1 MHLLTA
7 TITLVASGCRQTTP
21 TAGSGALMPLTPNS
35 GSAAPTFQPFVGQT
49 RVTPP
54 PTGSYSVPNNYLG
67 GVPTS
72 QMGNPAAAVGGNAA
86 TQNPPIYAPSAAG
99 QQVIGSGVLQT
110 GWTETGTNVAQP
122 TAPNSGTFA
131 PGGYPSAAA
140 PARDPRSGGMQV
152 IDMTGAPAPP
162 GYRANVVPQAGF
174 NTPTIS
180 HRDFNQP
187 PSFAPIRSIQ
197 APQQSDFAGA
207 NSPPAGVIAGV
218 PQFEPRQLANTQ
230 AAPQQN
236 PTGQY
241 PTQQYPTQQYPAS
254 AGGNLTPVGSAPPL
268 NPVTPQGSAPTDSL
282 PWRSPGAQY

>member
-21 TAGSGALMPLTPNS
+21 TAASGALMPLSPNS

-72 QMGNPAAAVGGNAA
+72 QMGNPAAAVGGYAA
-86 TQNPPIYAPSAAG
+86 AQNQPLYGSPATGS
-99 QQVIGSGVLQT
+99 QVIGSGVQQT
-110 GWTETGTNVAQP
+110 GWTETGANVAQP

-152 IDMTGAPAPP
+152 IDMTA
-162 GYRANVVPQAGF
+162 RAASRLPRKRRAAGRVQH
-174 NTPTIS
+174 T
-180 HRDFNQP
+180 HDQP
-187 PSFAPIRSIQ
+187 PRF
-197 APQQSDFAGA
+197 QSATHFRTDPLDPG
-207 NSPPAGVIAGV
+207 SPAKR
-218 PQFEPRQLANTQ
+218 FR
-230 AAPQQN
+230 
-236 PTGQY
+236 
-241 PTQQYPTQQYPAS
+241 
-254 AGGNLTPVGSAPPL
+254 GGEFPSRRCHRRCTPVRTPAAYQHASRRSAKP
-268 NPVTPQGSAPTDSL
+268 NGAISDSAISGE
-282 PWRSPGAQY
+282 RAAI